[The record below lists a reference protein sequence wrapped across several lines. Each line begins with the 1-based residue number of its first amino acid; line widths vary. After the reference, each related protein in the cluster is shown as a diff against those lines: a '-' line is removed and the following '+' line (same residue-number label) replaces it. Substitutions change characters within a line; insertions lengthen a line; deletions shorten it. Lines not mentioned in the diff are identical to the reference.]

1 MGNYP
6 KGLQTLHL
14 ESRMSEAPENLIRL
28 GMDGAPSFPLALNL
42 LLFLFFIFIF
52 SLLIF
57 RGGCVVFWTVV
68 GTIWDQ
74 TFENPLVSLGGKT
87 NQRLIK

>member
-28 GMDGAPSFPLALNL
+28 GMDGALSFPLALNL
-42 LLFLFFIFIF
+42 LLLLFLLFIF

-57 RGGCVVFWTVV
+57 RGGLLPGVLCSGLLWEQFGIRHLKIPW
-68 GTIWDQ
+68 
-74 TFENPLVSLGGKT
+74 FH
-87 NQRLIK
+87 